1 MKNLS
6 VGDVVVVGYFG
17 HAENKS
23 VGEPRW
29 VIITEDL
36 QDEFEAVPMTKQVH
50 QKSHYPKSFIVE
62 SNSPDGIKMGL
73 EYSSLIIP
81 GRKAIIKKIAF
92 NKCYVKGKCSEEFLD
107 KLIALL

>member
-1 MKNLS
+1 MKPIS
-6 VGDVVVVGYFG
+6 AGDVVVVGYFG

-36 QDEFEAVPMTKQVH
+36 QDEFEVVPMTKQLQ
-50 QKSHYPKSFIVE
+50 QKSRYPKSFVVD

-73 EYSSLIIP
+73 EYPSLIIP
-81 GRKAIIKKIAF
+81 DRKAIIKKIAF
-92 NKCYVKGKCSEEFLD
+92 TKCYVKGKCSEFFLD
-107 KLIALL
+107 DLINLL